1 MLIIG
6 VALFRRVAEIRP
18 LLSTPAPC
26 ALCVQMPPKKRA
38 RAPSATP
45 PSPKRQALGIVL
57 GCGNFD
63 IILDHLPRPR
73 PAFLSFI

>member
-26 ALCVQMPPKKRA
+26 ALCVQMPPT
-38 RAPSATP
+38 PP